1 MRINYLYLDD
11 ENQQK
16 VQPTIEMLKRKEPSL
31 NIQYGFPEEFSVQ
44 IKEIKKHAFDGLI
57 LDLRLDQLS
66 NDAKKKAGYGAY
78 SLAQELRV
86 RATDGRI
93 NDVPIMLCSSELN
106 IQKSYNKENSS
117 HDLFDDLYLKDDFA
131 DHSDLIAKK
140 LVSLAVGYKNITE
153 VSEGKAKNL
162 HKVLGLTDGEAHG
175 LDSRIFSRF
184 GESTSK
190 FPTHLYAMFI
200 LKELI
205 KSPGPLLDDAFVCAR
220 LGVDITGS
228 PDWDKLK
235 RKMASSAYTGPFSDA
250 WPRWWWFKV
259 ENWWNT
265 LADCPGKL
273 RNLSAAKRVEFLR
286 KSTKLAGLQ
295 AAAPIGENYNDSYW
309 TICFALKRPLNPLD
323 GFIIAGDDPKPWQ
336 EKQYISLKAAVERT
350 GYTEGIKV
358 NPVEF
363 ERFQKY
369 KDAMKNARGK
379 KG

>member
-1 MRINYLYLDD
+1 MPINYLYLDD

-16 VQPTIEMLKRKEPSL
+16 VKPDIDMLMRKEPSL
-31 NIQYGFPEEFSVQ
+31 NIKYGFPEEFSLQ
-44 IKEIKKHAFDGLI
+44 IKDIKKQGFDGLI

-66 NDAKKKAGYGAY
+66 NEAKQKAGYGAY

-93 NDVPIMLCSSELN
+93 NDIPIMLCSSELN
-106 IQKSYNKENSS
+106 LQRSYTKENTS
-117 HDLFDDLYLKDDFA
+117 HDLFDDLYLKEDFA
-131 DHSDLIAKK
+131 NHSVLIAKK
-140 LVSLAVGYKNITE
+140 LVSLAVGYKKISE
-153 VSEGKAKNL
+153 VTEGKAKNI
-162 HKVLGLTDGEAHG
+162 HKVLGLTEEEANG

-190 FPTHLYAMFI
+190 LPTHFYAMFI

-205 KSPGPLLDDAFVCAR
+205 KVPGPLLEEAFIGAR
-220 LGVDITGS
+220 LGVNITGS

-235 RKMASSAYTGPFSDA
+235 LKLASLAYSGPFGDA
-250 WPRWWWFKV
+250 WPRWWWFKI

-265 LADCPGKL
+265 LPDCPGKL
-273 RNLSAAKRVEFLR
+273 KNLSAAKRVEFLR
-286 KSTKLAGLQ
+286 KLTKLTRLQ
-295 AAAPIGENYNDSYW
+295 AAVPINEGYNDSYW
-309 TICFALKRPLNPLD
+309 TICSALKRPLNPLD

-336 EKQYISLKAAVERT
+336 EKLYISLKAAIERT

-358 NPVEF
+358 NPVEL

-369 KDAMKNARGK
+369 KEAMKKARGK
-379 KG
+379 KN